1 MFLLILDK
9 NPIYSA
15 ELVPNG
21 IVLKQVVELCQLI
34 CSAGISDVYKPIK
47 QGKKLQ
53 EWIKKNPE
61 WTYIYL
67 NILMYRAKCLFKVSR
82 DSFLKI
88 LQICIDLSNIC
99 NDSMEEEI
107 ETAIFR
113 YSKDYK
119 CNIPTNSEL
128 PIDECI
134 EEYKKYITWKQKNK
148 IRGY

>member
-67 NILMYRAKCLFKVSR
+67 NILMYREVTRSPLRSTTWRAP
-82 DSFLKI
+82 
-88 LQICIDLSNIC
+88 
-99 NDSMEEEI
+99 
-107 ETAIFR
+107 
-113 YSKDYK
+113 
-119 CNIPTNSEL
+119 PTIIIMSSS
-128 PIDECI
+128 
-134 EEYKKYITWKQKNK
+134 T
-148 IRGY
+148 